1 MKRKPTT
8 AKKPKSRAGFTLV
21 ELLVVIVIIAV
32 LASIGFPLAK
42 KMQSRVA
49 DSKCVAQLRTWST
62 VIALY
67 SSEHGGAVDCRDW
80 NSIGYPGGS
89 VYIPY
94 MTSDG
99 SDDSRVSPLATL
111 RCCPALKGAAA
122 KSGNGNSLT
131 AYAMTDPSGV
141 VSLNQPASY
150 NLSKIKNPSRFVI
163 MIEVTNVKTPAILRT
178 AADFTSMVKPLT
190 VAAQPRHKEGVVNA
204 LLGDFSVRTF
214 TGKDVDRNIPSWTT
228 F

>member
-1 MKRKPTT
+1 MSRKAVPSK
-8 AKKPKSRAGFTLV
+8 ARQSASGFTLV
-21 ELLVVIVIIAV
+21 ELLVVIVIIAA
-32 LASIGFPLAK
+32 LAGIAFPMATR
-42 KMQSRVA
+42 MRNRAS
-49 DSKCVAQLRTWST
+49 DNKCMEQLRTWGQ

-67 SSEHGGAVDCRDW
+67 SADKGGTVDCRDW

-94 MTSDG
+94 MTGDG
-99 SDDSRVSPLATL
+99 SDDSRQSPLAKL
-111 RCCPALKGAAA
+111 RCCPALKGEEA

-141 VSLNQPASY
+141 ASLNQPASY
-150 NLSKIKNPSRFVI
+150 NVSKIKIPSRFVI
-163 MIEVTNVKTPAILRT
+163 MIEATNVKTPAILRV

-190 VAAQPRHKEGVVNA
+190 AGDKVRHKPGIVNA
-204 LLGDFSVRTF
+204 LMGDFSVRSYTA
-214 TGKDVDRNIPSWTT
+214 KEVDQNITAWTT